1 MKKSIQFTLKD
12 RSQIQFEATV
22 KTLSDTFF
30 KVHEIQ
36 NGTLPL
42 FLGFNHQQI
51 ITYLKQYSA

>member
-12 RSQIQFEATV
+12 RTQIQFEATV
-22 KTLSDTFF
+22 KTISDTFL
-30 KVHEIQ
+30 KVHELQ

-42 FLGFNHQQI
+42 FLEFNHQQV